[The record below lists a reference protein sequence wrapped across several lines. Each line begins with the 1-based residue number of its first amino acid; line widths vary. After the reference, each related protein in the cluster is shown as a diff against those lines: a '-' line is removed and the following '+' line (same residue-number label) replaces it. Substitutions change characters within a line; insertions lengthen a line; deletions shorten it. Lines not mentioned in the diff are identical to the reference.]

1 MSSKENTLPQFGK
14 ARKGELIYIKKKK
27 SYVTL
32 GIYNE

>member
-27 SYVTL
+27 AMSH
-32 GIYNE
+32 